1 LRAVADAMIARHQTA
16 LDHNHGLWYDRRRDD
31 HQRVRR
37 MDGDVWP
44 PFFEQP
50 FPRGGRGT
58 AWDGLSRYDLT
69 KFNPWYW
76 SRLSEFASLCDERG
90 LVLFHQH
97 YFQHNILEA
106 GAHWADSLWRTAN
119 NINNTGFPE
128 PPNYV
133 GDKRIFMA
141 EMFYDVTHPVR
152 RELHRGYIRQCLDNF
167 AGNANVIQFTSAEFT
182 GPRHFVEFWL
192 DTIDDWKRESGHDP
206 LVALS
211 CTKDVQDAI
220 LADARRGAVVDVV
233 DFSYWW
239 RTAKGEFA
247 PPGGK
252 NLAPRQ
258 FERKWRGGRPGDEDL
273 AGMAAD
279 YRATFPGKPLLSHFN
294 SAGWAWLCA
303 GGSLPRLPKTT
314 DVKLLAAIPR
324 MQPWKPDA
332 AAGQWVLREPGL
344 QMLVF
349 SAAPMELD
357 LSGES
362 GVFRLFEVNAKT
374 GAVTPRGTLKAGS
387 KVHPGNPKV
396 VWLRKE

>member
-1 LRAVADAMIARHQTA
+1 
-16 LDHNHGLWYDRRRDD
+16 
-31 HQRVRR
+31 
-37 MDGDVWP
+37 
-44 PFFEQP
+44 
-50 FPRGGRGT
+50 
-58 AWDGLSRYDLT
+58 
-69 KFNPWYW
+69 
-76 SRLSEFASLCDERG
+76 
-90 LVLFHQH
+90 
-97 YFQHNILEA
+97 
-106 GAHWADSLWRTAN
+106 
-119 NINNTGFPE
+119 
-128 PPNYV
+128 
-133 GDKRIFMA
+133 
-141 EMFYDVTHPVR
+141 MFYDVTHPVR

-258 FERKWRGGRPGDEDL
+258 FERQWRGGRPGDEDL